1 MPASQPPQTGWGA
14 ARRPEA
20 AYEQTGAM
28 DAQPPAPSGP
38 QRSPGR
44 QGPSGPQSP
53 SGPQPTWQPSGPQ
66 QMPPQQTAQYPT
78 GGPATR
84 SRAMEETMA
93 GGPAPRRSRGGRGP
107 RGPEGPG
114 RGGDGGGGGE
124 GKGGRGWKRF
134 IPNWKIVMA
143 GLVVVAAGVF
153 AMIWVGYA
161 NTPLPT
167 AAQVEATAQES
178 IIYFNDGKTEIA
190 RWGTPR
196 RNVDIS
202 DINDAVKDAT
212 VAIENKTFYEDA
224 GISISGMARSVWS
237 TATGQQLQGASTI
250 TQQMARNYYQGL
262 SQEQTIER
270 KIKEIF
276 VAVKLNKELS
286 KEQILQNYLNTVN
299 FGRAYGIEAAAEAYF
314 GKGKKASNVT
324 PSEAAYLAARIQQ
337 PNWEI
342 NDPRLKHRW
351 KTVIDYMAQQFP
363 QKYASL
369 PTTAK
374 YPTVD
379 AASKKNEL
387 AGVKGYMVEAAL
399 AELKEK
405 YQISSDEVERSGYRI
420 TTTFD
425 RKLMK
430 DAKIAAEGVL
440 KRMSKEY
447 HAGLAAVDNKTGRV
461 LAFYGGSNY
470 LTDPWNDA
478 FKSYKQAA
486 SAFKP
491 YVLAAWLDAGYSLNS
506 YVPGNETVPKVIPGQ
521 QPGGYRNSHN
531 VGPAVDVVKATA
543 DSVNTAYVSMAYK
556 LPGQL
561 EDVKRIAVEAGL
573 GEKRMEQDIKD
584 HTYGFS
590 IGSALV
596 SPVEQA
602 AGYSIFANGGK
613 HIDYH
618 VIQKVDTADKTPV
631 VRERQT
637 PRKVI
642 SAEAA
647 ADATVAMQAVL
658 KSGTAAGKG
667 LGARPAAG
675 KTGTNNDEKEAWF
688 VGYTPQISTAVGFYR
703 EECRTK
709 SGKVVPPQ
717 HSNCPWTDGKKNSK
731 YSMQK
736 PYTSAYEVSLGFE
749 GAGPP
754 TEVWRAFMLAAHE
767 GKEIQQFPTKASI
780 GQPENIVTKP
790 TPTPKPTPSNPFGTP
805 EDPWGNDDCGLL
817 GCGEGDSDSDNDG
830 LPEDGTTDAD
840 RLGDVGQDEDPMG
853 GGSVVPDP
861 MADPARRD
869 QE

>member
-44 QGPSGPQSP
+44 QGPSGPQP
-53 SGPQPTWQPSGPQ
+53 AWQPSGPQ
-66 QMPPQQTAQYPT
+66 QAPPQQTAQYPT

-107 RGPEGPG
+107 GGPEGPG
-114 RGGDGGGGGE
+114 RGGGGGDSGGR
-124 GKGGRGWKRF
+124 GKKDGRGWKRF
-134 IPNWKIVMA
+134 IPNWKILMA

-161 NTPLPT
+161 NTPVPT

-178 IIYFNDGKTEIA
+178 VIYYNDGKTEIA

-196 RNVDIS
+196 RIVEFDKIS
-202 DINDAVKDAT
+202 DAVKDAT

-224 GISISGMARSVWS
+224 GISISGMVRSVYS
-237 TATGQQLQGASTI
+237 TATGQQVQGASTI

-262 SQEQTIER
+262 SQEQTIAR
-270 KIKEIF
+270 KVKEIF
-276 VAVKLNKELS
+276 VAVKLDKELS
-286 KEQILQNYLNTVN
+286 KEEILSRYLNTVN
-299 FGRAYGIEAAAEAYF
+299 FGRAYGIEAAADAYF
-314 GKGKKASNVT
+314 GKTAKTVT

-342 NDPRLKHRW
+342 DAPGLKHRW
-351 KTVIDYMAQQFP
+351 DTVIKYMAEQFP
-363 QKYASL
+363 QKYAGL

-374 YPTVD
+374 FPKAK
-379 AASKKNEL
+379 AASKKHEL
-387 AGVKGYMVEAAL
+387 AGLKGYMVKAVLDEM
-399 AELKEK
+399 EK
-405 YQISSDEVERSGYRI
+405 HKYSSEDIETGGFRI
-420 TTTFD
+420 TSTFD
-425 RKLMK
+425 KKLMK
-430 DAKIAAEGVL
+430 DAKNAAEGVL
-440 KRMSKEY
+440 KRMPKEY

-478 FKSYKQAA
+478 FQSYKQAA

-506 YVPGNETVPKVIPGQ
+506 YVPGNETVPKEIPGQ
-521 QPGGYRNSHN
+521 QDGGYRNSHN
-531 VGPAVDVVKATA
+531 VGVAVDVVKATA

-556 LPGQL
+556 LPDQL
-561 EDVKRIAVEAGL
+561 EDVKRIAVGAGL
-573 GEKRMEQDIKD
+573 GEKRMQDDIDD
-584 HTYGFS
+584 HSYGFS

-618 VIQKVDTADKTPV
+618 VIEKVVDPNGLTV
-631 VRERQT
+631 VRETQP

-658 KSGTAAGKG
+658 KNGTAAGKG

-703 EECRTK
+703 EVCKTK
-709 SGKVVPPQ
+709 SGKVVPPK
-717 HSNCPWTDGKKNSK
+717 HSNCPWSDGKKNSK
-731 YSMQK
+731 YSMQN
-736 PYTSAYEVSLGFE
+736 PYSTAFEASLGFE

-840 RLGDVGQDEDPMG
+840 RLGDVGQEEDPMG